1 LSSTATVDHLLKT
14 LSSFDAKLTLDLF
27 LVKATSKALSKIL
40 KAKNVNVSRVVRNNS
55 EKSVIFYQ

>member
-55 EKSVIFYQ
+55 EKSVIFY